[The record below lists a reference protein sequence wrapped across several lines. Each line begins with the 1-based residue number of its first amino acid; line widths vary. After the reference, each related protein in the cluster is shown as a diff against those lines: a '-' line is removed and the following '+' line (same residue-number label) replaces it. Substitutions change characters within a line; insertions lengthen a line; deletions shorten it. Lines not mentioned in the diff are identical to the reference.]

1 MLYKKYHRNFVKQ
14 FKKGAEFKL
23 KRDSNYIRT
32 RAVIT
37 EPFIE
42 LNFTIRKPYII
53 VEVTEDTVVCLVH
66 YSGRFNSNIIVE
78 DAIQEIS

>member
-14 FKKGAEFKL
+14 FKKGTEFKL

-32 RAVIT
+32 RTVIT
-37 EPFIE
+37 EPFVE
-42 LNFTIRKPYII
+42 LKPYII
-53 VEVTEDTVVCLVH
+53 VEVTEGTVVILVN

-78 DAIQEIS
+78 DVI